1 MTNIEPLIKEIL
13 KSQLNVSRETLDL
26 FSLYA
31 ETLAK
36 WQAKIN
42 LISGKTINDLWER
55 HFLDSA
61 QLYSLLPSGTKS
73 ILDIGSGAG
82 FPGMVLALMGVKN
95 VTLVESDLKKCLFL
109 SEVLRQTGKHAN
121 IINCRIEEFDGGY
134 FDIITARALAPMD
147 KLLSYINPH
156 FGPTTRG
163 VFLKGERLDRE
174 LTKAK
179 KQWKL
184 KYKTF
189 PSITDDGGSIIIVE
203 KISSVSEQY

>member
-1 MTNIEPLIKEIL
+1 MMKMDESTQKIFT
-13 KSQLNVSRETLDL
+13 SQLNVSRETLDI
-26 FSLYA
+26 FSVYG

-36 WQAKIN
+36 WQSKIN
-42 LISGKTINDLWER
+42 LISGKTLDNVWRR
-55 HFLDSA
+55 HFLDCA
-61 QLYSLLPSGTKS
+61 QLHNLLPSGTKN

-82 FPGMVLALMGVKN
+82 FPGLVLAVMGVKN